1 MKNENTKE
9 IENQIANITDT
20 RANAILLDSLQNQ
33 LNHERISNSYLA
45 KISTVLEP
53 IFKPLGYD
61 WHIISA
67 LITGTV
73 AKELIVSTLSIV
85 MPTRG
90 SIAQILSLQQ
100 QQVYCF
106 CITLLSMYSYFV
118 IYQKRN
124 WILVVVCICGYLY
137 YTYSLWCGFTS

>member
-90 SIAQILSLQQ
+90 SIAQILSPPAAAG
-100 QQVYCF
+100 
-106 CITLLSMYSYFV
+106 LLFLHYFIV
-118 IYQKRN
+118 H
-124 WILVVVCICGYLY
+124 V
-137 YTYSLWCGFTS
+137 